1 LDTLG
6 KDEKVTIPLAVY
18 SCQNG
23 ASANQ
28 YLSLTNDDLLRR
40 EDGCAVTMDSST
52 VVLPNCDGSDRSQK
66 WIHEKVILKNP
77 IFIRFYV
84 FIL

>member
-6 KDEKVTIPLAVY
+6 KDEKQTIPLAVY

-28 YLSLTNDDLLRR
+28 YLSLTKGDQLRR
-40 EDGCAVTMDSST
+40 EDGCAVTMDDST
-52 VVLPNCDGSDRSQK
+52 VVLPNCDGVDGSQK
-66 WIHEKVILKNP
+66 WIHEKVI
-77 IFIRFYV
+77 
-84 FIL
+84 